1 MVNPP
6 EDIASQL
13 LQSTDARIAEAAKR
27 VFSSSYP
34 VVSSNATSHAAA
46 QAQAL
51 SSSQS
56 YHRPQPS
63 SAHHST
69 TSDISSRAAIAPPS
83 ARVSNHGKAEPN
95 SINSP
100 APLEAMHANE
110 MLECLDDGVKKPS
123 STDRLLRRLVW

>member
-1 MVNPP
+1 MVNPS

-13 LQSTDARIAEAAKR
+13 LHSTDARIAEAAKR

-34 VVSSNATSHAAA
+34 VVSSNAPSHAAA
-46 QAQAL
+46 QAEAL

-56 YHRPQPS
+56 YYRPKPP

-69 TSDISSRAAIAPPS
+69 NSDISSRAAIAPPS
-83 ARVSNHGKAEPN
+83 ARATNHGKAEPN

-100 APLEAMHANE
+100 APREAIHANE
-110 MLECLDDGVKKPS
+110 MLECHDDGEKKPS
-123 STDRLLRRLVW
+123 STDRLLRR